1 MKTTSNSSPECFISS
16 NKNRLKIYGKNV
28 FLKDKQTFELELF
41 NPTTQTIAAKIMIN
55 GNYISQNLI
64 VIRPGER
71 SYLERYIDENN
82 KFLFETYDVENT
94 EASKEAI
101 KNNGVIRI
109 EFYDEQIMN
118 YYSYPF
124 NVSTANINF
133 VNTGG
138 TFNSPA
144 FTTTTASTDAAFTGT
159 TGDVTYLSG
168 TTLTGPIGF
177 VGHPGTRGVPGISA
191 QNNCK
196 NQISGNTLETG
207 RIEKGEASDQS
218 LSNYFGTFNAYYS
231 SVVEYQILPES
242 AKPVEIA
249 SLRNYCGNCGTR
261 IKKTSFN
268 YCPSCGNK
276 L

>member
-1 MKTTSNSSPECFISS
+1 MKTTSTASPECFISS

-71 SYLERYIDENN
+71 SYLERYIDENR
-82 KFLFETYDVENT
+82 KFLFETYNVENT
-94 EASKEAI
+94 ASSKEAV

-124 NVSTANINF
+124 NVSTAGINF

-138 TFNSPA
+138 TFTSPTI
-144 FTTTTASTDAAFTGT
+144 TTFTGSSGDFT
-159 TGDVTYLSG
+159 CSSATGLVGCVGPVGATGASG
-168 TTLTGPIGF
+168 YPGPIGIRSF
-177 VGHPGTRGVPGISA
+177 S
-191 QNNCK
+191 K
-196 NQISGNTLETG
+196 SQISGNTLETG
-207 RIEKGEASDQS
+207 RIEKGVASDQS
-218 LSNYFGTFNAYYS
+218 LSNYFGTFNTYYS